1 MQPATTGDLRLRA
14 CAKGTTTMGR
24 GGHFFRFGLIGVL
37 TLLAAASVSSAA
49 RSDVYVP
56 DDLRPWLGWILHDRE
71 YLDCPF
77 YFDQRQS
84 GRDVFICAWPGE
96 LKLDVDGTGAR
107 FSQPWAVYASEQWL
121 PLPGDGNVWPEQV
134 TANGQAVEVLLQG
147 GTPSIR
153 LSPGRYT
160 ISGRLGWTERPRE
173 LTVPPQS
180 GLLALTIDGNPVV
193 RPERSRNSVWLAPRE
208 TESKAEDRIDVQVY
222 RLVADDVPTRLTTI
236 FRIDVAGSVREVVL
250 APTLPDGFVPL
261 AIDSALPARLESDG
275 NLRLQVRPGRFEVRL
290 LARGSGVLGEV
301 LLRSPASNLP
311 DAEIWS
317 YRSNDRLRVTVPE
330 GITPVDPEQVSA
342 PGEWLELPAFR
353 IEPGERLRLVEQ
365 SRGMLAADNQLRLDR
380 ELWMDFD
387 GGGFVFSDSI
397 SGSMRSGWRLDMIE
411 PYALLSAS
419 EGDENLLVTLGPGDG
434 MTGVEL
440 RRRDVDLEAIGRSE
454 SRGRLPASGWQTR
467 FDQVEATL
475 NLPPGNKLFAAVGAD
490 RAPGSWVERW
500 KLLDFFLVLIVTIA
514 TTRLFG
520 KTAGAIAFLALALS
534 WHESGAPQWIWLNL
548 LAAVTLVRVA
558 PGGRLRK
565 SAIFYRG
572 LSFAAL
578 VLVLVPFFAEQLRIG
593 IYPQLEPQRAFAYD
607 GYGSRRES
615 RPAPSL
621 DAGEAMQQREQALKQ
636 AAPAPAAEEIIV
648 TGTRISE
655 RFSRYAPNAIVQAG
669 PGIPSWSWNSYSL
682 SFSGPVDV
690 ERRFRLIVMP
700 RWFVT
705 TLRFAEVF
713 LLLAFAAIVAF
724 EIFNRRWNWPAAMR
738 WERTLPALLVA
749 SLFTA
754 AVFVASPAALAQ
766 TPSPEI
772 LEQLE
777 QRLLEPPPCV
787 PRCAE
792 IAAADVAVAG
802 DSMTVILTTHALEEV
817 AVPLPGSLQGWRPE
831 SVELDGTPSQ
841 VYRRADQTLWVRASR
856 GSHRIVLRGP
866 LPPVDSMEVPFPA
879 SPRII
884 TAASEDWVVTGIR
897 DRRLLSGSLQLA
909 RRQTGDAADT
919 PARWES
925 ARFPVF
931 VRIERTI
938 SLDLD
943 WRVNTQ
949 VVRVAPEQGALSLDV
964 PLLDGES
971 IVSGD
976 FQIRDG
982 AVLVSMNPGQSVVSW
997 ESGLPRSSPLSLGAA
1012 AGAAWKEVWRIGVGS
1027 IWHVSFDGV
1036 PESESDSFDGVRVAE
1051 FYPRS
1056 GESLTIEAER
1066 PDAKSGTT
1074 LAFDSVSLQTEIG
1087 ARSRNVEMILEY
1099 RSTRGAQHT
1108 IRLPDDSEVL
1118 SVTIDGRNEPLR
1130 ASNGELS
1137 VPILPGEHDI
1147 EVRWRHDVSLGLTAG
1162 TPAVDL
1168 AAPASNIELG
1178 LQLPQNRWVLFTS
1191 GARLGP
1197 AVMYWSELTLLL
1209 LVAVVLG
1216 RIRLTPLRTRHWL
1229 LLGLGFSTFSW
1240 AALALVAV
1248 WLLLAGARARWPRNM
1263 SWWRFDLLQL
1273 FVAAITITALA
1284 TIVVTV
1290 PAGLLGTPDMHI
1302 AGNGSWGNS
1311 LQWFADRSDSLLPAA
1326 AVVSLPMWVYKL
1338 LVLAWALWL
1347 SFALLRW
1354 LPWVWSCFVSQ
1365 GLWRSRRYQEAAGA
1379 G

>member
-1 MQPATTGDLRLRA
+1 
-14 CAKGTTTMGR
+14 MGR
-24 GGHFFRFGLIGVL
+24 GHLFRLGLLGAL
-37 TLLAAASVSSAA
+37 TLLVAVPVCHAA
-49 RSDVYVP
+49 RGDVYVP
-56 DDLRPWLGWILHDRE
+56 DDLRPWLGWILQDRE

-77 YFDQRQS
+77 FFDQRQS

-96 LKLDVDGTGAR
+96 LKLEVDSGGAR
-107 FSQPWAVYASEQWL
+107 FSQPWSVYAGEQWL

-134 TANGQAVEVLLQG
+134 TVNGQAVAVLLQG
-147 GTPSIR
+147 NTPSIR
-153 LSPGRYT
+153 LAPGRYT

-173 LTVPPQS
+173 LTVPPQT
-180 GLLALTIDGNPVV
+180 GLLALTIDGNAVV
-193 RPERSRNSVWLAPRE
+193 RPERSGNSVWLAARE
-208 TESKAEDRIDVQVY
+208 TESKTEDRIAVQVY

-236 FRIDVAGSVREVVL
+236 FQIDVTGSVREVVL
-250 APTLPDGFVPL
+250 GPTLPDGFVPL
-261 AIDSALPARLESDG
+261 ALDSALPARLESDG

-317 YRSNDRLRVTVPE
+317 YRSNDRLRVTAPE
-330 GITPVDPEQVSA
+330 GLTPVDPEQVSA
-342 PGEWLELPAFR
+342 PDEWLELPAFR
-353 IEPGERLRLVEQ
+353 IEPGESLRIVEQ
-365 SRGMLAADNQLRLDR
+365 SRGMLATGNQLTLDR

-397 SGSMRSGWRLDMIE
+397 SGSMQSGWRLDMAE

-419 EGDENLLVTLGPGDG
+419 EGDQNLLVTLGPGDG

-440 RRRDVDLEAIGRSE
+440 RRRDVDLEALGRSA
-454 SRGRLPASGWQTR
+454 SRGTLPVSGWQTH
-467 FDQVEATL
+467 FDLVEATL
-475 NLPPGNKLFAAVGAD
+475 NLPPGNKLFAAIGVD
-490 RAPGSWVERW
+490 HAPGSWVERW

-520 KTAGAIAFLALALS
+520 KAAGAIAFLALALS

-548 LAAVTLVRVA
+548 LAALALVRVA
-558 PGGRLRK
+558 PDGRLK
-565 SAIFYRG
+565 KTAIAYRV

-578 VLVLVPFFAEQLRIG
+578 VLTLVPFFAEQLRIG
-593 IYPQLEPQRAFAYD
+593 IYPQLEPQRAAAYV
-607 GYGSRRES
+607 SM
-615 RPAPSL
+615 PATAPE
-621 DAGEAMQQREQALKQ
+621 DAGAMQLREDTFKR
-636 AAPAPAAEEIIV
+636 AAPTAGVEEIVV
-648 TGTRISE
+648 TGARASTSYA
-655 RFSRYAPNAIVQAG
+655 RYAPNAIVQAG
-669 PGIPSWSWNSYSL
+669 PGIPSWTWNSYAL
-682 SFSGPVDV
+682 RFSGPVDV
-690 ERRFRLIVMP
+690 GRTFRLMVMP

-705 TLRFAEVF
+705 ALRFAEVF

-724 EIFNRRWNWPAAMR
+724 EMFNRRWNWPAAMR
-738 WERTLPALLVA
+738 GAKALPAVLIA
-749 SLFTA
+749 SVFTA
-754 AVFVASPAALAQ
+754 VALVASPAAAAQ

-772 LEQLE
+772 LQQLE

-792 IAAADVAVAG
+792 IVAADVSVAG
-802 DSMTVILTTHALEEV
+802 GAMTVVLTVHTLEDV

-831 SVELDGTPSQ
+831 SVQLDGTPSQ
-841 VYRRADQTLWVRASR
+841 VYRRADQTLWIRASE
-856 GSHRIVLRGP
+856 GSHRVLLRGP
-866 LPPVDSMEVPFPA
+866 LPPVDSVEVPFPA
-879 SPRII
+879 PPRVI
-884 TAASEDWVVTGIR
+884 TAQSEDWEITGIR
-897 DRRLLSGSLQLA
+897 ERRLLSGSLQLA
-909 RRQTGDAADT
+909 RRQTADGRAEA

-943 WRVNTQ
+943 WRISTE
-949 VVRVAPEQGALSLDV
+949 VVRVAPEQGALALDI
-964 PLLDGES
+964 PLLDRES

-976 FQIRDG
+976 FQVRDG
-982 AVLVSMNPGQSVVSW
+982 GVLVSMNPGQRVVTW
-997 ESGLPRSSPLSLGAA
+997 ESTLPRSSPLSLSTAA
-1012 AGAAWKEVWRIGVGS
+1012 DAPWKEVWRIGVGS

-1036 PESESDSFDGVRVAE
+1036 PESESESFDGVRVAE

-1066 PDAKSGTT
+1066 PDASSGTT

-1108 IRLPDDSEVL
+1108 IRLPDDVEVL

-1168 AAPASNIELG
+1168 AAPAGNIELG
-1178 LQLPQNRWVLFTS
+1178 LQLPQNRWLLFT
-1191 GARLGP
+1191 GGPRLGP
-1197 AVMYWSELTLLL
+1197 AVMYWSELTVLL

-1240 AALALVAV
+1240 AALTLVAA
-1248 WLLLAGARARWPRNM
+1248 WLLVAGARERWPRNM
-1263 SWWRFDLLQL
+1263 SWWRYDLVQL
-1273 FVAAITITALA
+1273 FVAAMTIAALA
-1284 TIVVTV
+1284 AIVTAV

-1311 LQWFADRSDSLLPAA
+1311 LKWFADRSESLLPDAT
-1326 AVVSLPMWVYKL
+1326 VVSLPIWMYKL

-1354 LPWVWSCFVSQ
+1354 LPWVWSCLVGQ
-1365 GLWRSRRYQEAAGA
+1365 GLWRSRGYREPAGA
-1379 G
+1379 DHR

>member
-1 MQPATTGDLRLRA
+1 
-14 CAKGTTTMGR
+14 
-24 GGHFFRFGLIGVL
+24 
-37 TLLAAASVSSAA
+37 
-49 RSDVYVP
+49 
-56 DDLRPWLGWILHDRE
+56 
-71 YLDCPF
+71 
-77 YFDQRQS
+77 
-84 GRDVFICAWPGE
+84 
-96 LKLDVDGTGAR
+96 
-107 FSQPWAVYASEQWL
+107 VYASEQWL

-147 GTPSIR
+147 STPSIR
-153 LSPGRYT
+153 LAPGRYT

-180 GLLALTIDGNPVV
+180 GLLALTIDGDPVA

-275 NLRLQVRPGRFEVRL
+275 KLRLQVRAGRFEVRL

-330 GITPVDPEQVSA
+330 GLTPVDPAQVSA
-342 PGEWLELPAFR
+342 PDEWLELPAFR

-365 SRGMLAADNQLRLDR
+365 SRGMLAADNQLTLDR

-387 GGGFVFSDSI
+387 GGGFVLSDSI
-397 SGSMRSGWRLDMIE
+397 GGSMQSGWRLDMVE
-411 PYALLSAS
+411 PYTLLSAT
-419 EGDENLLVTLGPGDG
+419 EGDENLLVTLGSGDG

-440 RRRDVDLEAIGRSE
+440 RRRDVNLEAIGRSE
-454 SRGRLPASGWQTR
+454 SRGTLPASGWQTR
-467 FDQVEATL
+467 FDLVEATL

-548 LAAVTLVRVA
+548 LAAVALVRVA
-558 PGGRLRK
+558 PGGRLKK
-565 SAIFYRG
+565 SAIVYRA
-572 LSFAAL
+572 LSLAAL

-593 IYPQLEPQRAFAYD
+593 IYPQLEPQRASAY
-607 GYGSRRES
+607 GYAGRLES
-615 RPAPSL
+615 RPAAAL
-621 DAGEAMQQREQALKQ
+621 DAAGAMQQREQATKQ
-636 AAPAPAAEEIIV
+636 AAATAGVEEVVV
-648 TGTRISE
+648 TGARVSE

-690 ERRFRLIVMP
+690 ERKFRLIVMP

-713 LLLAFAAIVAF
+713 LLLAFAAMVAF
-724 EIFNRRWNWPAAMR
+724 EIFNRRWRWPAAMPR
-738 WERTLPALLVA
+738 GTAASAALAACLFPTALLVA
-749 SLFTA
+749 S
-754 AVFVASPAALAQ
+754 PAAEAQ

-772 LEQLE
+772 LQQLG

-792 IAAADVAVAG
+792 IVAADVTVAG
-802 DSMTVILTTHALEEV
+802 DAMTVTLTVHALEDV

-831 SVELDGTPSQ
+831 SVELDGAPSQ
-841 VYRRADQTLWVRASR
+841 VYRRADQTLWVRAGQGR
-856 GSHRIVLRGP
+856 HRIVLWGP
-866 LPPVDSMEVPFPA
+866 LPPVDSLEVPFPA

-897 DRRLLSGSLQLA
+897 DRRLLAGSLQLA
-909 RRQTGDAADT
+909 RRQTGESADA

-943 WRVNTQ
+943 WRISTQ
-949 VVRVAPEQGALSLDV
+949 VARVAPEQGALSLNV

-976 FQIRDG
+976 FQTRDG
-982 AVLVSMNPGQSVVSW
+982 AVLVSMNPGQSVVTW
-997 ESGLPRSSPLSLGAA
+997 ESALPRSSPLSLRAG

-1036 PESESDSFDGVRVAE
+1036 PESESSSFDGVRLAE

-1056 GESLTIEAER
+1056 GESLTIEAGR
-1066 PDAKSGTT
+1066 PEAKSGTT
-1074 LAFDSVSLQTEIG
+1074 LAFDSVGLQTEIG

-1168 AAPASNIELG
+1168 AAPAGNIELG

-1209 LVAVVLG
+1209 LVAVILG
-1216 RIRLTPLRTRHWL
+1216 RITLTPLRTRHWL

-1240 AALALVAV
+1240 AALALVAA
-1248 WLLLAGARARWPRNM
+1248 WLLVAGARARWPRDM

-1273 FVAAITITALA
+1273 LVAGITLAALA

-1311 LQWFADRSDSLLPAA
+1311 LQWFADRSDSLLPTAA
-1326 AVVSLPMWVYKL
+1326 AVSVPMWVYKL

-1354 LPWVWSCFVSQ
+1354 LPWVWSCFVSD
-1365 GLWRSRRYQEAAGA
+1365 GLWRSRKLREPAGA
-1379 G
+1379 DTR

>member
-1 MQPATTGDLRLRA
+1 MLFTAVA
-14 CAKGTTTMGR
+14 
-24 GGHFFRFGLIGVL
+24 
-37 TLLAAASVSSAA
+37 VSNAA

-84 GRDVFICAWPGE
+84 GRDVFICAWPGQLD
-96 LKLDVDGTGAR
+96 LKVEGSGAR

-134 TANGQAVEVLLQG
+134 TANGQSVEVLLQG
-147 GTPSIR
+147 NTPSIR
-153 LSPGRYT
+153 LAPGRYT

-173 LTVPPQS
+173 LTVPSQT
-180 GLLALTIDGNPVV
+180 GLLALTIDGDPVV
-193 RPERSRNSVWLAPRE
+193 RPERSQNSVWLAARE

-236 FRIDVAGSVREVVL
+236 FQIDVAGSVREVVL
-250 APTLPDGFVPL
+250 APTLPEAFVPL
-261 AIDSALPARLESDG
+261 ALDSELPARLESDG
-275 NLRLQVRPGRFEVRL
+275 DLRLQVRPGRFEVRL
-290 LARGSGVLGEV
+290 LARGSRVLGEV
-301 LLRSPASNLP
+301 SLPSPASNLP

-330 GITPVDPEQVSA
+330 GLTPVDPEQVSA
-342 PGEWLELPAFR
+342 PDEWLELPAFR
-353 IEPGERLRLVEQ
+353 VEPGERLRVVEQ
-365 SRGMLAADNQLRLDR
+365 SRGMLAADNQLTLDR

-397 SGSMRSGWRLDMIE
+397 SGSMRSGWRLDMVE

-419 EGDENLLVTLGPGDG
+419 EGDENLLVTLGPGG
-434 MTGVEL
+434 TMTGVEL
-440 RRRDVDLEAIGRSE
+440 RQHDVDLAAVGRSA
-454 SRGRLPASGWQTR
+454 SRGTLPVSGWQTR
-467 FDQVEATL
+467 FDRAEATL
-475 NLPPGNKLFAAVGAD
+475 NLPPGNKLFAALGAD

-500 KLLDFFLVLIVTIA
+500 KLLDFFLVLILTIA

-520 KTAGAIAFLALALS
+520 KTAGAIAFLALTLS
-534 WHESGAPQWIWLNL
+534 WHEGGAPQWMWLNL
-548 LAAVTLVRVA
+548 LAAVALVRVA
-558 PGGRLRK
+558 PDGRLKK
-565 SAIFYRG
+565 SAIAYRA
-572 LSFAAL
+572 LSFAVL

-593 IYPQLEPQRAFAYD
+593 IYPQLEPQRAYAY
-607 GYGSRRES
+607 GYDRERVS
-615 RPAPSL
+615 
-621 DAGEAMQQREQALKQ
+621 M
-636 AAPAPAAEEIIV
+636 PAPALEATDAMEQVKRAAPIAGVEEIVV
-648 TGTRISE
+648 TGARAGKSYA
-655 RFSRYAPNAIVQAG
+655 RYAPNAIVQAG

-690 ERRFRLIVMP
+690 ERTFRLMVMP
-700 RWFVT
+700 RWLVT
-705 TLRFAEVF
+705 ALRFAAVS

-724 EIFNRRWNWPAAMR
+724 EIFNRRWRWPMMR
-738 WERTLPALLVA
+738 RGKAVPAVLAA

-754 AVFVASPAALAQ
+754 AALVASPAAEAQ

-772 LEQLE
+772 LQQLE
-777 QRLLEPPPCV
+777 LRLLEPPPCV

-802 DSMTVILTTHALEEV
+802 DAMTVVLTVHALEDV

-831 SVELDGTPSQ
+831 SVQLDGIPSQ
-841 VYRRADQTLWVRASR
+841 VYRRADQTLWIRAGE
-856 GSHRIVLRGP
+856 GSHRVVLRGP
-866 LPPVDSMEVPFPA
+866 LPPVDSVEVPFPA
-879 SPRII
+879 PPRII
-884 TAASEDWVVTGIR
+884 AAESDDWVVTGIR
-897 DRRLLSGSLQLA
+897 ERRLLSGSLQLA
-909 RRQTGDAADT
+909 RRQTAGSVDA

-943 WRVNTQ
+943 WRVSTQ
-949 VVRVAPEQGALSLDV
+949 VVRVAPQQGALSLEL

-971 IVSGD
+971 IISGD
-976 FQIRDG
+976 FRIRDG
-982 AVLVSMNPGQSVVSW
+982 TVLVSMNPGQRVVTWDST
-997 ESGLPRSSPLSLGAA
+997 LPRSSPLSLR
-1012 AGAAWKEVWRIGVGS
+1012 AGADTAWKEVWRIGVGS

-1036 PESESDSFDGVRVAE
+1036 PESESESSFDGVRVAE
-1051 FYPRS
+1051 FHPRS
-1056 GESLTIEAER
+1056 GESLTIDAER
-1066 PDAKSGTT
+1066 PDASSGTT

-1087 ARSRNVEMILEY
+1087 ARSRNVAMMLDY
-1099 RSTRGAQHT
+1099 RSTRGAQHV
-1108 IRLPDDSEVL
+1108 IRLPDDAEVL

-1137 VPILPGEHDI
+1137 VPILPGEHEI

-1168 AAPASNIELG
+1168 AAPAGNIELG

-1191 GARLGP
+1191 GPRLGP
-1197 AVMYWSELTLLL
+1197 AVMYWSELTVLL

-1229 LLGLGFSTFSW
+1229 LLGVGFSTFSW
-1240 AALALVAV
+1240 AALTLVAV
-1248 WLLLAGARARWPRNM
+1248 WLLVAGARERWPRSM
-1263 SWWRFDLLQL
+1263 SWWRFDLVQL
-1273 FVAAITITALA
+1273 FVAAITIAALA
-1284 TIVVTV
+1284 AIVVAV

-1302 AGNGSWGNS
+1302 VGNGSWGNS
-1311 LQWFADRSDSLLPAA
+1311 LKWFADRSDSQLAA
-1326 AVVSLPMWVYKL
+1326 AAAVSLPMWVYKL
-1338 LVLAWALWL
+1338 FVLAWALWL

-1365 GLWRSRRYQEAAGA
+1365 GLWRSRRYSEPAAADNG
-1379 G
+1379 